1 MFGGFGGGART
12 CIGKPLAIIQSKIA
26 LIKFMK
32 RYKKI
37 QNPEGPIKMVLKLVI
52 TPEYFKSKM
61 TIDSNK
67 ENWVMR

>member
-1 MFGGFGGGART
+1 MIGGFSAGARA
-12 CIGKPLAIIQSKIA
+12 CIGKHLAIVESKIG

-37 QNPEGPIKMVLKLVI
+37 RIPEGPIKMVWKFLY

-61 TIDSNK
+61 TLN
-67 ENWVMR
+67 